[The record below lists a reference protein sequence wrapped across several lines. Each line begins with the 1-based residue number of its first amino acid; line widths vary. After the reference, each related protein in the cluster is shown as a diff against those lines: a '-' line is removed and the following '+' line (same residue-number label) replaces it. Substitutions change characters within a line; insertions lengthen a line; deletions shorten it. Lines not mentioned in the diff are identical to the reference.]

1 MKLNLDGIK
10 ALPLT
15 TNRIKLTYDKEKLFS
30 VYSIVSYYSLDKE
43 YKNLAYEQL
52 SDKPFISV
60 CGVRT
65 KWVDLLYPC
74 IRFFILIKKS
84 EVSEVINS
92 LRSYDKIRSR
102 IDNLEDY
109 TEETRQRILASLAI
123 NSLGQR
129 KAEKMMYN
137 NASLLLCD
145 DKNFLVPK
153 SRKELVCLKIEVN
166 EYLNLIA
173 RTTSF
178 SNPRNEDEL
187 KRKGNCVFQI
197 SKDINGQW
205 WSGLSVKPVVIKNL
219 KAKNINLQDFYVLRK
234 RFSDKHNIVP
244 YWPYSPEDYT
254 HGKLFALSQ
263 VIESVN
269 KKYDSILRIEFT
281 DYNVLF
287 YDEYRTDKDM
297 LAFLTTYLSGKRIY
311 IEDPF
316 LNEGSKYLVDQMKRE
331 FQLIMGDTLKFPP
344 KQEVGDLMIK
354 LCEPQEE
361 ELLQSHYLKSLYR
374 MAFSGTAIQHIIFY
388 NNEKKDSF
396 SKSEARRILIELLVK
411 DCLIKRQ
418 IPPQLYTLVEGW
430 FFYRYKVS
438 DNIVV
443 GASLSPKGDGKIEIK
458 EIGFPSC
465 EIQMD
470 LDTFANTT
478 LNYPDPDKI
487 RGSRDY
493 MALKK
498 NGNVYLIIDTDEIP
512 ILDVSLLDGAY
523 DGIINNNEPL
533 ALFKRKKMAH
543 KFLRGYIGLHLWKS
557 DGLGGDINQS
567 YSYISGTNSENMQI
581 KKNTKMDR
589 MPRARRIF
597 ILHNSNPSEVDNN
610 ILEIENMLRF
620 GFGRWNEMMTYP
632 FPFKLLQE
640 YLDDACEMAFS
651 KHWSEITT
659 KM

>member
-84 EVSEVINS
+84 EVSGVINS

-331 FQLIMGDTLKFPP
+331 FQLIM
-344 KQEVGDLMIK
+344 
-354 LCEPQEE
+354 
-361 ELLQSHYLKSLYR
+361 
-374 MAFSGTAIQHIIFY
+374 
-388 NNEKKDSF
+388 
-396 SKSEARRILIELLVK
+396 
-411 DCLIKRQ
+411 
-418 IPPQLYTLVEGW
+418 
-430 FFYRYKVS
+430 
-438 DNIVV
+438 
-443 GASLSPKGDGKIEIK
+443 EI
-458 EIGFPSC
+458 
-465 EIQMD
+465 
-470 LDTFANTT
+470 
-478 LNYPDPDKI
+478 
-487 RGSRDY
+487 
-493 MALKK
+493 
-498 NGNVYLIIDTDEIP
+498 
-512 ILDVSLLDGAY
+512 
-523 DGIINNNEPL
+523 
-533 ALFKRKKMAH
+533 H
-543 KFLRGYIGLHLWKS
+543 
-557 DGLGGDINQS
+557 
-567 YSYISGTNSENMQI
+567 
-581 KKNTKMDR
+581 
-589 MPRARRIF
+589 
-597 ILHNSNPSEVDNN
+597 
-610 ILEIENMLRF
+610 
-620 GFGRWNEMMTYP
+620 
-632 FPFKLLQE
+632 
-640 YLDDACEMAFS
+640 
-651 KHWSEITT
+651 
-659 KM
+659 